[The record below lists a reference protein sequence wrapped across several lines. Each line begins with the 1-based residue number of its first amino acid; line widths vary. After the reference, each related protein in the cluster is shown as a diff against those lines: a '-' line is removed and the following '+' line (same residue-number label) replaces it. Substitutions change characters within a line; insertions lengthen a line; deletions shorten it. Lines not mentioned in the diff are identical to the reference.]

1 MRRTIAPPRGVI
13 GAAVLIAVGA
23 AFLLAALGF
32 PYAEGGRYLFV
43 ALGLGFTAAYL
54 VGTRQYV
61 YLFPA
66 GVLCGFGVG
75 LLLPPWLGIASDL
88 AGAVF
93 LGTLALGLVVVFLIA
108 PDRRMPLVPA
118 VILVVVAMANVFV
131 KVDLVPIALQPY
143 FVPVILVAVGLYLL
157 QERRVH

>member
-1 MRRTIAPPRGVI
+1 MRRTIAAPRGVI
-13 GAAVLIAVGA
+13 GATVLIAVGA
-23 AFLLAALGF
+23 AFLLAAVGF
-32 PYAEGGRYLFV
+32 PYAEGGRYLFI
-43 ALGLGFTAAYL
+43 ALGLAFAAAYL

-75 LLLPPWLGIASDL
+75 IVLPLWLGIAPDL

-108 PDRRMPLVPA
+108 PDRRVPLVPA
-118 VILVVVAMANVFV
+118 VLLVIVAMADAFI
-131 KVDLVPIALQPY
+131 KVDLVPAGLQPY

-157 QERRVH
+157 QERRAR

>member
-1 MRRTIAPPRGVI
+1 M
-13 GAAVLIAVGA
+13 
-23 AFLLAALGF
+23 
-32 PYAEGGRYLFV
+32 
-43 ALGLGFTAAYL
+43 
-54 VGTRQYV
+54 
-61 YLFPA
+61 
-66 GVLCGFGVG
+66 LCGFGVG